1 MAIVGFN
8 FTNISAEK
16 TGNVTGK
23 ININNN
29 VMLTEASEVDVNLGS
44 QDSKGLLL
52 KFKYTCEY
60 QPKVGKVSFDGD
72 VISMEKAEVVK
83 EAVES
88 WKKNKKIQ
96 EDLTRQVLSY
106 VLNKCTIQA
115 IILSKDLGLPAPIPL
130 PKINPANKQAEEPKK
145 KE

>member
-29 VMLTEASEVDVNLGS
+29 VMLTDVSEVDINLGAKE
-44 QDSKGLLL
+44 DKGLLL
-52 KFKYTCEY
+52 KFKYICEY
-60 QPKVGKVSFDGD
+60 QPKVGKITFDGD
-72 VISMEKAEVVK
+72 VISIEKGDVVK
-83 EAVES
+83 EAIES

-106 VLNKCTIQA
+106 ILNKSTIQA
-115 IILSKDLGLPAPIPL
+115 IIVSKDLSLPAPIPL
-130 PKINPANKQAEEPKK
+130 PKINDSDKPVENKK
-145 KE
+145 